1 VFAFAELEPVRLT
14 ILGSLQV
21 VLLTVALAWAEMLV
35 LKERA
40 LIGNLGISRLA
51 VAAMCAVPAA
61 LGEMIVVSAGLTA

>member
-14 ILGSLQV
+14 SLGSLQV
-21 VLLTVALAWAEMLV
+21 VLVSALLAWVEMLV

-40 LIGNLGISRLA
+40 LIGNLGVSRVA

-61 LGEMIVVSAGLTA
+61 LGETVIVLAGLTA

>member
-14 ILGSLQV
+14 GLGSLQV
-21 VLLTVALAWAEMLV
+21 VLLSAALAWAEMRV

-61 LGEMIVVSAGLTA
+61 LGEMIIVSAGLTA

>member
-1 VFAFAELEPVRLT
+1 MRLT
-14 ILGSLQV
+14 TIGSLQV